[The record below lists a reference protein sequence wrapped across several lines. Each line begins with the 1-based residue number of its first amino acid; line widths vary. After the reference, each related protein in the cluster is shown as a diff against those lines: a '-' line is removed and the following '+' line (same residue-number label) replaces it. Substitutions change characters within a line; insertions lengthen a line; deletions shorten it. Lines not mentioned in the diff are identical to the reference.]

1 MEEGFTIQKTISIM
15 HNFRKLNI
23 WQDAM
28 DVAQEVYVVS
38 TKLPPEELYNLGSQ
52 LKRSAV
58 SVPSNIAEGAG
69 RNTNGEFNQFLGIA
83 TASSYELE
91 TQLLLCVRFNFIDEL
106 ELAPLIERI
115 QILQKKIY
123 NFKKTL

>member
-1 MEEGFTIQKTISIM
+1 M

-23 WQDAM
+23 WQEAM

-38 TKLPPEELYNLGSQ
+38 TKLPAEERYNLGSQ

-91 TQLLLCVRFNFIDEL
+91 TQLLLCIRFNYIAEL
-106 ELAPLIERI
+106 ELAPLLERI